1 MKHSGS
7 LMESIR
13 RKMNMKER
21 ERILELVK
29 EGIISTE
36 EALLLLENMAKK
48 EGKEAVKKDQTSATE
63 AETVTEQ
70 KDESAI
76 EPEGFNTEEA
86 YENGKERLEAEKE
99 KDRERL
105 ETILEELAN
114 KASAYSV
121 QLDKLNSEINETKR
135 NKDLLDEKLMVLQTM
150 EDLDELA
157 PEKEDEMDS
166 LEGDIDVLEAELDE
180 LYEER
185 EELEERMK
193 TVKKKQWK
201 TQTKQVSE
209 KFEIPDEWK
218 DTAQKTFT
226 DVNEK
231 VTEAGTQFGK
241 FIKTSLSQ
249 VMDNMEW
256 KDVNVRMPGLVSTK
270 FTHEFY
276 YPETTATIIN
286 LKVANGN
293 VQFKSWDSQDIKVE
307 ADIKLYGKQEAGV
320 EPLEAFEKRS
330 KVELTEESFTFHVPN
345 KSVRTDIVV
354 YLPKRAYD
362 HTALKLLNGN
372 VKFEAFEGKDV
383 YVKSTN
389 GSLTFEKTTATMLEA
404 EGVNGSV
411 DVLDSQIRD
420 LLVRSVNGNIAI
432 RGNYKSSNLSTVNGT
447 VKVTLTGKDITRL
460 EATSVNGTAKVSL
473 PKTSSVEGEA
483 KTNFGSIQNR
493 MGDIEV
499 LKEKKDHTN
508 RSLIFRRVTE
518 EAPIYLKIGTTTGSV
533 MLKDGE

>member
-1 MKHSGS
+1 
-7 LMESIR
+7 
-13 RKMNMKER
+13 MKER

-48 EGKEAVKKDQTSATE
+48 EGKEAVKKDRTSVTE
-63 AETVTEQ
+63 ADTITE
-70 KDESAI
+70 DAAENDV
-76 EPEGFNTEEA
+76 EPEAFDTEEA
-86 YENGKERLEAEKE
+86 YKNGKERLDAEKE

-105 ETILEELAN
+105 ETILEELSN

-121 QLDKLNSEINETKR
+121 QLDKLNSEISETKR

-150 EDLDELA
+150 EDLEELA
-157 PEKEDEMDS
+157 PEKESEMEA
-166 LEGDIDVLEAELDE
+166 LESDIDVLESELDE
-180 LYEER
+180 LFEER

-226 DVNEK
+226 EVNGK
-231 VTEAGTQFGK
+231 VTEAGNQFGK
-241 FIKTSLSQ
+241 FIKDSLSQ

-270 FTHEFY
+270 FKHEFY
-276 YPETTATIIN
+276 YPETTATILN
-286 LKVANGN
+286 VKVANGD
-293 VQFKSWDSQDIKVE
+293 VQFKTWESADIKVE

-320 EPLEAFEKRS
+320 EPLAAFEKRS

-354 YLPKRAYD
+354 YLPNRAYD

-372 VKFEAFEGKDV
+372 VKFESFEGKDV

-389 GSLTFEKTTATMLEA
+389 GTLMFEKTTATMLEA

-411 DVLDSQIRD
+411 NVLNSRIRD
-420 LLVRSVNGNIAI
+420 LLVRSVNGNIVV

-447 VKVTLTGKDITRL
+447 VKVTLIGKEITRL
-460 EATSVNGTAKVSL
+460 EATSVNGTVKVSV

-493 MGDIEV
+493 MSEIEI

-508 RSLIFRRVTE
+508 RSLAFRRVAE
-518 EAPIYLKIGTTTGSV
+518 EAPIYLKVGTTTGSV

>member
-1 MKHSGS
+1 
-7 LMESIR
+7 
-13 RKMNMKER
+13 MKER

-48 EGKEAVKKDQTSATE
+48 EGKEAVKKDQTSVNE
-63 AETVTEQ
+63 AEAATEQ
-70 KDESAI
+70 KSEPVI
-76 EPEGFNTEEA
+76 EPEGFDTEEA
-86 YENGKERLEAEKE
+86 YENGKARLEAEKE
-99 KDRERL
+99 KDRKQL
-105 ETILEELAN
+105 EAILEELAN

-135 NKDLLDEKLMVLQTM
+135 KKDLLDEKLMVLQTM

-157 PEKEDEMDS
+157 PEKESEMDS

-241 FIKTSLSQ
+241 FIKGSLSQ

-270 FTHEFY
+270 FKHEFHF
-276 YPETTATIIN
+276 PETTATIVN
-286 LKVANGN
+286 VKVANGN
-293 VQFKSWDSQDIKVE
+293 VQFKTWENQDIKVE
-307 ADIKLYGKQEAGV
+307 ADIKLYGKQEEGV
-320 EPLEAFEKRS
+320 EPLAAFEKRS

-345 KSVRTDIVV
+345 KSVRADIIV
-354 YLPKRAYD
+354 YLPNRAYD
-362 HTALKLLNGN
+362 HTALKLLNGS
-372 VKFEAFEGKDV
+372 VRLEEFEGKDV

-420 LLVRSVNGNIAI
+420 LLVRSVNGNIVV
-432 RGNYKSSNLSTVNGT
+432 RGNYKSSNLSTVNGS
-447 VKVTLTGKDITRL
+447 VKTTLTGKDLTRL
-460 EATSVNGTAKVSL
+460 EATSVNGTVKVSL

-493 MGDIEV
+493 MSDIEV

-508 RSLIFRRVTE
+508 RSMTFRRVVE
-518 EAPIYLKIGTTTGSV
+518 QAPIYLKVGTTTGSV